1 MKNLRILVADDHA
14 LVRRGAREVLHSH
27 RGWRVVGEASDGRE
41 AVEKAVALQPDVAV
55 IDIGMPE
62 CDGIEAARQIRSVA
76 PSTKILVLT
85 MYESDY
91 MVQSAFDAGAN
102 GYLLKSDLTD
112 NLVAAVKHL
121 SEGQRFVTPKVFEI
135 TQTGSFRG
143 EHRHHQPG
151 RTTPRE
157 RQIIRLLAEGK
168 TNKEIGVALGISK
181 RTAEAHRANIMLKLH
196 FHSLAQLVHYALN
209 HGLAN
214 VPQGGA

>member
-1 MKNLRILVADDHA
+1 MKTLRILVADDHA

-27 RGWRVVGEASDGRE
+27 RGWRVVGEAADGRE
-41 AVEKAVALQPDVAV
+41 AVEKAVALHPDVAV

-62 CDGIEAARQIRSVA
+62 CDGIEAARQIRCVA
-76 PSTKILVLT
+76 PSTKVLVLT

-91 MVQSAFDAGAN
+91 MVQSAFDAGAD

-112 NLVAAVKHL
+112 NLVAAVKDV
-121 SEGQRFVTPKVFEI
+121 SEGRHLLAPREI
-135 TQTGSFRG
+135 IQAGSFKG
-143 EHRHHQPG
+143 ESRHQQPC

-157 RQIIRLLAEGK
+157 RQVIRLLAEGK